1 MVPFKPFMLDTQLI
15 VILMSNSLLKSLI
28 SPAVAKSECVRN
40 ILGKKKGIM
49 FTVDW
54 GTYIDKRNVDEKKA
68 VMIVLPGLTASAREP
83 YVK

>member
-1 MVPFKPFMLDTQLI
+1 
-15 VILMSNSLLKSLI
+15 MSNSLLKQLI
-28 SPAVAKSECVRN
+28 SPVVGKLECVFYWE
-40 ILGKKKGIM
+40 KKKGIM
-49 FTVDW
+49 WDVDW

>member
-1 MVPFKPFMLDTQLI
+1 MRKKYFGKDE
-15 VILMSNSLLKSLI
+15 VIT
-28 SPAVAKSECVRN
+28 RD
-40 ILGKKKGIM
+40 
-49 FTVDW
+49 VDW